1 MRKGD
6 AGIIPGVATV
16 SLVVL
21 AAVGSV
27 KADGNFIMEVPPADM
42 TGLNVKVESV
52 KGDGS
57 TVVVSWNKSSDST
70 VVTNTVYYGPDS
82 WHFTNSVSVA
92 GIDTTNVTITGL
104 ASGVTYY
111 FAGIASDCVGIGS
124 MSYSQ
129 QTSYAIPPAAPTGLR
144 IVGYNMKTRRGLEA
158 AELLAVAGLSPSVWS
173 ILDPLLDSKG
183 GAVEVASSQKIMLGL

>member
-1 MRKGD
+1 MGRPIVDVLNSLHHKHVSGVLINRQQSARENGGGSAALDSLRRGTVFDGNRLRKGD

-111 FAGIASDCVGIGS
+111 FA
-124 MSYSQ
+124 
-129 QTSYAIPPAAPTGLR
+129 PPRP
-144 IVGYNMKTRRGLEA
+144 ISK
-158 AELLAVAGLSPSVWS
+158 PP
-173 ILDPLLDSKG
+173 PLFQWTD
-183 GAVEVASSQKIMLGL
+183 